1 MDGFKMVVDGFAF
14 TEGEAA
20 QKACQEEDGI
30 QYVKDRLD
38 MENPRMVLE
47 MYHKLLSE
55 QVFETPIG
63 LFYLK
68 NLQNYL
74 LEAPEVEKESIEAIP
89 VFGSQMPQ
97 AFARDEMIHTSDTQ
111 KNPMPEMA
119 PQGTAQAEE
128 DIKPMTPQAAA
139 RQQETLEWYAQKL
152 EESRQKERL
161 AEYRRRR
168 AEERTKESSKRL
180 RLSLLISLFFAL
192 VAVGVGFVTLTD
204 NHPNIL
210 NYENKIIEKYQDW
223 ENDLENREAAIKEK
237 ELTDNP

>member
-1 MDGFKMVVDGFAF
+1 M
-14 TEGEAA
+14 
-20 QKACQEEDGI
+20 
-30 QYVKDRLD
+30 
-38 MENPRMVLE
+38 
-47 MYHKLLSE
+47 
-55 QVFETPIG
+55 
-63 LFYLK
+63 
-68 NLQNYL
+68 
-74 LEAPEVEKESIEAIP
+74 
-89 VFGSQMPQ
+89 
-97 AFARDEMIHTSDTQ
+97 
-111 KNPMPEMA
+111 
-119 PQGTAQAEE
+119 
-128 DIKPMTPQAAA
+128 
-139 RQQETLEWYAQKL
+139 EWYAQKL